1 MTLAHLF
8 LIHRYK
14 IDSVH
19 FVTPTE
25 DNQRQT
31 ERMRARGIYA
41 SVNNEIGEIIVAD
54 VVKAKVQELCGKDR
68 TALQL
73 LINE

>member
-8 LIHRYK
+8 LLHRYK
-14 IDSVH
+14 VDSVH
-19 FVTPTE
+19 FVTPTD

-41 SVNNEIGEIIVAD
+41 SVNIEIGEIIVAD
-54 VVKAKVQELCGKDR
+54 VVKTKVLELCGKDR
-68 TALQL
+68 SKLEL
-73 LINE
+73 MINE